1 MTETGRPAPALA
13 LRPNATLAAA
23 VVSQV
28 LAAAGFIG
36 FSVLAPEFAKLT
48 GLNERDYGLSVT
60 FFFLGTA
67 LSSPFSGAL
76 VQRMGSVRTLIAI
89 KLFMAAG
96 YLVCLA
102 GTWQGLML
110 AAFLF
115 GVGYGPQGPVSMA
128 VVTQR
133 TQSDRRG
140 LFLSIRQAGQ
150 PLAAAIVARVLPPL
164 MVFAGWQAGVYGI
177 AGGLVVGALFV
188 LLTAQ
193 LFRLPHVTDSASVG
207 ARPSMS
213 RLLSGITGSLR
224 LPQGLRLLWSVG
236 FLFAV
241 TQISL
246 MVFTYLYLLEVV
258 GLSAIAAGI
267 FLSNQ
272 QLASMLG
279 RPVFG
284 WLCDVTGR
292 SEYVLAAIAIMV
304 IATVVGLLAVTV
316 DTPAWLLVV
325 LAVATGLSGQT
336 WNAVFA
342 TAMSYRV
349 APERLVE
356 MNGRAFSFLSV
367 GWMAAPLLF
376 WSLIE
381 FSGGYE
387 TPFLIILAA
396 NAVAA
401 AALIVFGGTRDEAT
415 I

>member
-1 MTETGRPAPALA
+1 MA

-28 LAAAGFIG
+28 MAAAGFIG
-36 FSVLAPEFAKLT
+36 LSVLAPEFAKLT
-48 GLNERDYGLSVT
+48 GLNERDFGLSVT
-60 FFFLGTA
+60 FFFFGTA

-76 VQRMGSVRTLIAI
+76 VQRLGTVRTLIVI

-96 YLVCLA
+96 YLACLA
-102 GTWQGLML
+102 GSWSGLML

-133 TQSDRRG
+133 TPSDRRG

-150 PLAAAIVARVLPPL
+150 PFAAAIVARILPPL
-164 MVFAGWQAGVYGI
+164 MAFAGWQAGVYGI
-177 AGGLVVGALFV
+177 VGGLLVGATFV
-188 LLTAQ
+188 LIAAP
-193 LFRLPHVTDSASVG
+193 LFRLPHVIERVDVSAR
-207 ARPSMS
+207 RPLSN
-213 RLLSGITGSLR
+213 LISGIANL
-224 LPQGLRLLWSVG
+224 LYVPQGLRLLWIVG
-236 FLFAV
+236 FIFAI
-241 TQISL
+241 TQISI

-279 RPVFG
+279 RPLFG
-284 WLCDVTGR
+284 WFCDVTGR
-292 SEYVLAAIAIMV
+292 TGYVLAAIAVMV
-304 IATVVGLLAVTV
+304 VATIIGLLAITA

-325 LAVATGLSGQT
+325 LAIATGLSGQT
-336 WNAVFA
+336 WNAVFT

-356 MNGRAFSFLSV
+356 MNGREIAD
-367 GWMAAPLLF
+367 
-376 WSLIE
+376 
-381 FSGGYE
+381 
-387 TPFLIILAA
+387 
-396 NAVAA
+396 
-401 AALIVFGGTRDEAT
+401 RDD
-415 I
+415 